1 MVSRK
6 GILYGVGVGNGD
18 AENITLKA
26 VRIIKQCKYIA
37 VPSDV
42 KEDSTAYK
50 IVEKVFETEKEALE
64 NKTWLEFSMPMTK
77 DVKIWQQS
85 HTLAAEEISKV
96 LAGGEDVA
104 FLCLGDP
111 TIYST
116 YMYVHRL
123 VEENGYEAEVISG
136 IASFCAVA
144 ARAGKP
150 LAEQKEQIHII
161 PANYGLEEALRLSGT
176 KVFMKIGS
184 RLSQLKEK
192 LDENQEVFMVE
203 NCGMENEHYYV
214 GRDKLP
220 DKAGYFSIVVVKE

>member
-1 MVSRK
+1 MSRK

-18 AENITLKA
+18 EENITLKA

-37 VPSDV
+37 VPNDV
-42 KEDSTAYK
+42 KEESTAYK
-50 IVEKVFETEKEALE
+50 IAKKVFETEKEVLE
-64 NKTWLEFSMPMTK
+64 DKMWLEFSMPMTK

-85 HTLAAEEISKV
+85 HEAAAEEISKV
-96 LAGGEDVA
+96 LGKGEDVA

-111 TIYST
+111 TVYST

-123 VEENGYEAEVISG
+123 VEEKGYEANVISG

-144 ARAGKP
+144 ARVGKP
-150 LAEQKEQIHII
+150 LAEQKEQLHII
-161 PANYGLEEALRLSGT
+161 PANYGLEEALSLSGT
-176 KVFMKIGS
+176 KVFMKIGG

-192 LDENQEVFMVE
+192 LNETQEVFMVE

-214 GRDKLP
+214 GVNELP
-220 DKAGYFSIVVVKE
+220 DKAGYFSVVVVKS